1 MLQQMNN
8 QRVLNWPHSTANRQ
22 SNSDS
27 QIPPISFNRGVPN
40 HALMQELNN
49 TDTRYLDILCIAVK
63 PSVVQTLNAF
73 EFDPIANKSP
83 EGWNAM
89 ALMACT
95 SSRVATV

>member
-1 MLQQMNN
+1 
-8 QRVLNWPHSTANRQ
+8 
-22 SNSDS
+22 
-27 QIPPISFNRGVPN
+27 
-40 HALMQELNN
+40 MQELNKSG
-49 TDTRYLDILCIAVK
+49 TRYLDILCIAVK

-73 EFDPIANKSP
+73 EFDPMANKSP